1 MRLLRLELFGFKSF
15 LNRTVFQF
23 GEGITSIVGP
33 NGCGKSNIVDA
44 IIWALGERGTKSLRV
59 KDMGDVI
66 FHGSNGKRPVNIA
79 EVTLDLSE
87 GGKDLA
93 IKRRIYRDGSNEY
106 YLNGNPV
113 RLKDIQDF
121 FLGTGIGLNSY
132 AIVEQGKIEYF
143 IRMKP
148 LERRVIIEETSGVT
162 RFEEKKRDAII
173 RLEEVSANLER
184 IEDIYS
190 EVIKTYEKADNEWN
204 QWKVYKA
211 LADKLN
217 EIDIQ
222 ILIDGYTKLARKF
235 GKMQEKQGDIER
247 EISNKEEERNI
258 LKKELETK
266 EDEFSITDSI
276 IRQLEVDIK
285 GKEKDMEN
293 RLLEIEY
300 VKEEHKKL
308 GAESGGLLQQKAELE
323 AKIKRYGVEIEGLDT
338 RKENNRILL
347 KEEEEQGKALQD
359 TMGALKGKIE
369 GYEKS
374 IEEER
379 VKLFVSMST
388 LTDIKNRMSEIERT
402 GREKQKREEKKHAEQ
417 ERMKERLHDLEASAQ
432 RLIERLEQEKQENTR
447 IVSEEIEARKKKE
460 TLAKTLEEVKHTI
473 ERLRGEKQGKEDF
486 LQQIS
491 SPEDTELEHLPDMRK
506 LIDMIKVR
514 EDAEQAFE
522 RFFFKEMEYYV
533 LTQKET
539 KAISDTVNA
548 YDGNFI
554 FFPGKGVFQL
564 RGKAVE
570 VDIKWINSVEE
581 ALERIESG
589 EEGIFINDNLY
600 IDSRGFILQGKA
612 AKGIDLQQFK
622 EKKRLEKELKEIEAH
637 LAEHV
642 LSLRNLEI
650 TYHDYNRAW
659 ENLTEKKKEKE
670 QVIHGIEK
678 ETIVLEAEAK
688 PIRERLHELH
698 SGVDVFEETSPVNV
712 DNLLNEKAIQEKDK
726 EQTEQRMVSIK
737 GELDTIKRAY
747 EDTSTKWH
755 EVTISIER
763 ARNLL
768 KTLEEDTGRNTTNI
782 TILTEEK
789 QNQQARIEAIEKDI
803 GICVRKAESLEKSY
817 EELKSACER
826 LIGRYEGLKK
836 TSGNLH
842 MEKHALQEKI
852 DVVSRD
858 MEKIKN
864 RKETSEKEMVVLM
877 EKKDTIYE
885 RLKTVYGIED
895 PEPIALQSNKNLE
908 TERENIVQ
916 EIAGI
921 GEVNFR
927 AEKEYLELKERVA
940 FLEKQKEDLKNAMNS
955 LKKTISKID
964 VISKEIFSET
974 FETVNNT
981 FKRFT
986 TMLFKGGKGYL
997 VLNQDSSGI
1006 EMYVQP
1012 PGKKVVR
1019 MEQLSGGEKA
1029 LISQAFLLSLM
1040 DTKPSPF
1047 SLLDEI
1053 DAPLDDANLMSLL
1066 EIIKDIGRK
1075 TQIIFITHNRIT
1087 MESSHTIYGITMEEE
1102 GISKIVSVKL

>member
-369 GYEKS
+369 GYEKT

-417 ERMKERLHDLEASAQ
+417 EQMKERLHDLEAIVQ
-432 RLIERLEQEKQENTR
+432 RLNERLEQEKQENTR

-927 AEKEYLELKERVA
+927 AEKEYLELKERAV
-940 FLEKQKEDLKNAMNS
+940 FLEKQKEDLKNAMDS

-986 TMLFKGGKGYL
+986 AMLFKGGKGYL

>member
-143 IRMKP
+143 IQMKP

-173 RLEEVSANLER
+173 RLEEVSTNLER

-222 ILIDGYTKLARKF
+222 ILIDGYTKLAKKF

-247 EISNKEEERNI
+247 EISNKEEERDI

-300 VKEEHKKL
+300 VKEEYKKL

-338 RKENNRILL
+338 RKEDHRILL

-417 ERMKERLHDLEASAQ
+417 EQMKERLHDLEASVQ
-432 RLIERLEQEKQENTR
+432 KLIERLEQEKQENTR
-447 IVSEEIEARKKKE
+447 TVSEEIEARKKKE

-506 LIDMIKVR
+506 LIDMIKVG

-539 KAISDTVNA
+539 KAISETVNA

-554 FFPGKGVFQL
+554 FFPRKGVFQL
-564 RGKAVE
+564 RGKTVE
-570 VDIKWINSVEE
+570 VDIKWINSGEE

-678 ETIVLEAEAK
+678 ETIVLEAEVK

-712 DNLLNEKAIQEKDK
+712 D
-726 EQTEQRMVSIK
+726 
-737 GELDTIKRAY
+737 
-747 EDTSTKWH
+747 
-755 EVTISIER
+755 
-763 ARNLL
+763 
-768 KTLEEDTGRNTTNI
+768 
-782 TILTEEK
+782 
-789 QNQQARIEAIEKDI
+789 
-803 GICVRKAESLEKSY
+803 
-817 EELKSACER
+817 
-826 LIGRYEGLKK
+826 
-836 TSGNLH
+836 
-842 MEKHALQEKI
+842 
-852 DVVSRD
+852 
-858 MEKIKN
+858 
-864 RKETSEKEMVVLM
+864 
-877 EKKDTIYE
+877 
-885 RLKTVYGIED
+885 
-895 PEPIALQSNKNLE
+895 
-908 TERENIVQ
+908 
-916 EIAGI
+916 
-921 GEVNFR
+921 
-927 AEKEYLELKERVA
+927 
-940 FLEKQKEDLKNAMNS
+940 
-955 LKKTISKID
+955 
-964 VISKEIFSET
+964 
-974 FETVNNT
+974 
-981 FKRFT
+981 
-986 TMLFKGGKGYL
+986 
-997 VLNQDSSGI
+997 
-1006 EMYVQP
+1006 
-1012 PGKKVVR
+1012 
-1019 MEQLSGGEKA
+1019 
-1029 LISQAFLLSLM
+1029 
-1040 DTKPSPF
+1040 
-1047 SLLDEI
+1047 
-1053 DAPLDDANLMSLL
+1053 
-1066 EIIKDIGRK
+1066 
-1075 TQIIFITHNRIT
+1075 
-1087 MESSHTIYGITMEEE
+1087 
-1102 GISKIVSVKL
+1102 

>member
-369 GYEKS
+369 GYEKT

-417 ERMKERLHDLEASAQ
+417 EQMKERLHDLEASAQ

-447 IVSEEIEARKKKE
+447 TVSEEIEARKKKE

>member
-359 TMGALKGKIE
+359 TMGALKGKTE

-940 FLEKQKEDLKNAMNS
+940 FLEKQKEDLKNAMDS

>member
-359 TMGALKGKIE
+359 TMGALKGKTE

-379 VKLFVSMST
+379 IKLFVSMST
-388 LTDIKNRMSEIERT
+388 LTDIKNRMSEIERV

-417 ERMKERLHDLEASAQ
+417 EQMKERLHDLEAIVQ
-432 RLIERLEQEKQENTR
+432 RLNERLEQEKQENTR

>member
-190 EVIKTYEKADNEWN
+190 EVIKTYEKAENEWN

-369 GYEKS
+369 GYEKT

-388 LTDIKNRMSEIERT
+388 LTDIKNRMSEIERV

-417 ERMKERLHDLEASAQ
+417 EQMKERLHDLEASVQ
-432 RLIERLEQEKQENTR
+432 KLIERLEQEKQENTR
-447 IVSEEIEARKKKE
+447 TVSEEIEARKKKE

-554 FFPGKGVFQL
+554 FFPRKGVFQL
-564 RGKAVE
+564 REKAVE

-581 ALERIESG
+581 ALERIEGG

-817 EELKSACER
+817 EELKSVCER
-826 LIGRYEGLKK
+826 LIGRYEELKK

>member
-369 GYEKS
+369 GYEKT

-417 ERMKERLHDLEASAQ
+417 ERMKERLHDLEASVQ
-432 RLIERLEQEKQENTR
+432 KLIERLEQEKQENTR

>member
-143 IRMKP
+143 IQMKP

-222 ILIDGYTKLARKF
+222 ILIDGYTKLAKKF

-247 EISNKEEERNI
+247 EISNKEEERDI

-300 VKEEHKKL
+300 VKEEYKKL

-338 RKENNRILL
+338 RKEDHRILL

-417 ERMKERLHDLEASAQ
+417 EQMKERLHDLEASVQ
-432 RLIERLEQEKQENTR
+432 KLIERLEQEKQENTR
-447 IVSEEIEARKKKE
+447 TASEEIEARKKKE

-506 LIDMIKVR
+506 LIDMIKVG

-522 RFFFKEMEYYV
+522 RFFFKEMKYYV

-554 FFPGKGVFQL
+554 FFPRKGVFRL
-564 RGKAVE
+564 REKAVE

-581 ALERIESG
+581 ALERIEGG

-612 AKGIDLQQFK
+612 AKGIDFKQFK

-642 LSLRNLEI
+642 LSLKNLEI

-698 SGVDVFEETSPVNV
+698 SGVNVFEETSPVNV
-712 DNLLNEKAIQEKDK
+712 DDLLNEKEVQEKDK

-789 QNQQARIEAIEKDI
+789 QNQQARIEAIGKDI
-803 GICVRKAESLEKSY
+803 GICVRKTEGLEKSY
-817 EELKSACER
+817 EELKSVCER
-826 LIGRYEGLKK
+826 LIGRYEELKK

-858 MEKIKN
+858 VEKIKN

-940 FLEKQKEDLKNAMNS
+940 FLEKQKEDLKNAMGS

-964 VISKEIFSET
+964 VISKEIFSEI

-986 TMLFKGGKGYL
+986 AMLFKGGKGYL

-1066 EIIKDIGRK
+1066 EIIKDISRK
-1075 TQIIFITHNRIT
+1075 TQVIFITHNRIT
-1087 MESSHTIYGITMEEE
+1087 MESSHTIYGITMEDE

>member
-143 IRMKP
+143 IQMKP

-162 RFEEKKRDAII
+162 RFEEKKRDATI
-173 RLEEVSANLER
+173 RLEEVSTNLER

-190 EVIKTYEKADNEWN
+190 EVIKTYEKAENEWN
-204 QWKVYKA
+204 QWKVYKV

-247 EISNKEEERNI
+247 EISNKEEERDI

-308 GAESGGLLQQKAELE
+308 GVESGGLLQQKAELE
-323 AKIKRYGVEIEGLDT
+323 AKITRYGVEIEGLDT

-359 TMGALKGKIE
+359 AMGALKGKIE
-369 GYEKS
+369 AYEKT

-379 VKLFVSMST
+379 IKLFVSMST
-388 LTDIKNRMSEIERT
+388 LTDIKNRMSEIERV

-417 ERMKERLHDLEASAQ
+417 EQMKERLHDLEASVQ
-432 RLIERLEQEKQENTR
+432 KLFERLEQEKQENTR
-447 IVSEEIEARKKKE
+447 IVSEETEARKKKE
-460 TLAKTLEEVKHTI
+460 TLAKALDEVKHTI
-473 ERLRGEKQGKEDF
+473 ERLRGEKQGKEGF

-491 SPEDTELEHLPDMRK
+491 SPEGTELEHLPDMRK
-506 LIDMIKVR
+506 LIDMIKVG

-554 FFPGKGVFQL
+554 FFPRQGVFQL
-564 RGKAVE
+564 REKSVE

-600 IDSRGFILQGKA
+600 IDSRGFILKGKA
-612 AKGIDLQQFK
+612 AKRIDLQQFK

-650 TYHDYNRAW
+650 TYHDYNRVW

-688 PIRERLHELH
+688 PIRERLYELH
-698 SGVDVFEETSPVNV
+698 SEVDVFEETSPTNV
-712 DNLLNEKAIQEKDK
+712 DDLLNEKEVQEKDK

-755 EVTISIER
+755 EVTIGIER

-768 KTLEEDTGRNTTNI
+768 KTLEEDTERNATNI
-782 TILTEEK
+782 SILTEEK
-789 QNQQARIEAIEKDI
+789 QNQQARIEAIGKDI
-803 GICVRKAESLEKSY
+803 GICVRKTEGLEKNY
-817 EELKSACER
+817 EELKSVCER
-826 LIGRYEGLKK
+826 LIGRYEELKK

-858 MEKIKN
+858 TEKIKN

-940 FLEKQKEDLKNAMNS
+940 FLEKQKEDLKNAMDS

-1066 EIIKDIGRK
+1066 EIIKDISRK
-1075 TQIIFITHNRIT
+1075 TQVIFITHNRIT
-1087 MESSHTIYGITMEEE
+1087 MESSHTIYGITMEDE